1 LKPRGAVSKDS
12 LDPLRAKVA
21 EPESAEKKSSADS
34 RDRHHEFRSHL
45 HTILGYARL
54 IPSHSQAITPEEI
67 ANVITEAALRVQSMV
82 EDGGMRLRVQPGAP
96 LALPGNDVVAQP
108 QSASNVPSDNLALP
122 VRRRYKG
129 AERTIL
135 VAEDTQENIIL
146 LSTLL
151 EDMGFRVLIARSGDE
166 AVGMLDASVDL
177 VVTDQNMQDGN
188 GWDLLRVSMDADPC
202 RPVLLLSGS
211 LPERPKRLPRRYS
224 FTKTLQ
230 KPADHRHILKSVGD
244 VLGLEWQDARGRGRR
259 SSDRDEANAASASVA
274 IPPALRAELARLT
287 GLGLITDIGAWANG
301 LLLQS
306 TSVTEM
312 AFAEAVIFAADR
324 LDFPALIRL
333 SNT

>member
-1 LKPRGAVSKDS
+1 LKPRRAVSKDS

-21 EPESAEKKSSADS
+21 EPEFAEKKSSADS

-67 ANVITEAALRVQSMV
+67 ANVITEAALRMQSMV
-82 EDGGMRLRVQPGAP
+82 EDGGMRLQAQPGAP
-96 LALPGNDVVAQP
+96 VALPAHDIVAQP
-108 QSASNVPSDNLALP
+108 QSGSNVSSDSLALP

-129 AERTIL
+129 PERTIL

-166 AVGMLDASVDL
+166 AVGMRDQSVDL

-188 GWDLLRVSMDADPC
+188 VWDLLRVSMDADPC

-230 KPADHRHILKSVGD
+230 KPADHRHILKTVGD
-244 VLGLEWQDARGRGRR
+244 VLRLEWQDARRQGRR

-287 GLGLITDIGAWANG
+287 GLGLITDIGAWANA
-301 LLLQS
+301 LLLRS
-306 TSVTEM
+306 TSVPEM

>member
-1 LKPRGAVSKDS
+1 MSKDS
-12 LDPLRAKVA
+12 LDPLRAEIA
-21 EPESAEKKSSADS
+21 EPESAEKKSSAES
-34 RDRHHEFRSHL
+34 RSRHHEFRSQL

-67 ANVITEAALRVQSMV
+67 ANVITEAALRVQAMV
-82 EDGGMRLRVQPGAP
+82 EDGGMRLAAQPRELAPGSPLSLPAGDVCVQPR
-96 LALPGNDVVAQP
+96 
-108 QSASNVPSDNLALP
+108 SASHAPVNTVPLP

-151 EDMGFRVLIARSGDE
+151 EDMGFRVLIARSGGE
-166 AVGMLDASVDL
+166 AVGMLDQSVDL
-177 VVTDQNMQDGN
+177 VVTDQNMQDGS
-188 GWDLLRVSMDADPC
+188 GWDVLRVSVDADPS

-230 KPADHRHILKSVGD
+230 KPADHRHILKTVGD

-259 SSDRDEANAASASVA
+259 SSDRDETDAASASVA
-274 IPPALRAELARLT
+274 IAPALRAELARLT
-287 GLGLITDIGAWANG
+287 GLGLVTDIGAWANA
-301 LLLQS
+301 LLLHS
-306 TSVTEM
+306 TSVPEM